1 MWSRRVAKQ
10 LFNALGSLGV
20 SFPSIFSFL
29 KSSVN
34 ELQVDFGA
42 DRDRDAHQ
50 ASGRIEILK
59 YV

>member
-20 SFPSIFSFL
+20 EFPSIFSFL
-29 KSSVN
+29 KNSVN
-34 ELQVDFGA
+34 VLQVDFGA
-42 DRDRDAHQ
+42 DMDRDPHQ